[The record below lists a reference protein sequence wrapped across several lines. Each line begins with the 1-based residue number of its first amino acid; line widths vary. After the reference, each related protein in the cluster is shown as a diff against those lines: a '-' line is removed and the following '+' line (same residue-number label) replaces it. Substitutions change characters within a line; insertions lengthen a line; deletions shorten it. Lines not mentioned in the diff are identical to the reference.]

1 MMKSI
6 CHVTLGSTGFV
17 NSCRGPYLYF
27 VRVFQALHSHLFSK
41 SFWFPAPHSML
52 VVDNSSVLPNRVFAR
67 LSDQV
72 IQTES
77 SAIQQR

>member
-1 MMKSI
+1 
-6 CHVTLGSTGFV
+6 
-17 NSCRGPYLYF
+17 
-27 VRVFQALHSHLFSK
+27 
-41 SFWFPAPHSML
+41 ML